1 MTMQYKC
8 EKCGHRFPIDITDFC
23 PACPACGSM
32 AVRLEVTPSEGNDHV
47 NDDNLCHSDTSKP
60 DRVTRDLPVSDVLLF
75 LGALWLITN
84 DFE

>member
-8 EKCGHRFPIDITDFC
+8 EKCECRFPIDVSDFC
-23 PACPACGSM
+23 PDCPACGSM
-32 AVRLEVTPSEGNDHV
+32 AVRLEVTPLENSDHV
-47 NDDNLCHSDTSKP
+47 NDDNLHDHHP
-60 DRVTRDLPVSDVLLF
+60 DRTLRDLPISDALLL